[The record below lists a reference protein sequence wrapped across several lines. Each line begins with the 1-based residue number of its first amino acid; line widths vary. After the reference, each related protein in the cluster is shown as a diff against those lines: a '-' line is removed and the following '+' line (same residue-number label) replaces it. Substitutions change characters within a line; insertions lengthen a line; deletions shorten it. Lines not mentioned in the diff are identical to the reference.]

1 MHNHFLLLP
10 LSGGCFIRSFVGGDV
25 CTRSERKEMNT
36 HKEMLN
42 LQALMKL

>member
-25 CTRSERKEMNT
+25 LTRAERKEMNA

-42 LQALMKL
+42 L